1 MNNILTLKLANGQTI
16 TLEEVST
23 VAVTTNDAV
32 IETTSHD
39 FLNIGRATSYDIT
52 YQGSEHKQFNAKD
65 ILSAE
70 VVEK

>member
-1 MNNILTLKLANGQTI
+1 MDNILTIKLTNGQTI
-16 TLEEVST
+16 TLNEVST

-39 FLNIGRATSYDIT
+39 FLNIGRAVKYDIT
-52 YQGSEHKQFNAKD
+52 YEGSQHKVFAADD
-65 ILSAE
+65 IASAD